1 MLNYTCTDLCQD
13 MINTS
18 ASIAYTNA
26 RNGLASLLDRVSK
39 NSEVVIINRRN
50 KPDVALISKEEL
62 DSLLETVYLLRSPA
76 NAQELF
82 KAIEESKQMDDATV
96 EPQSIKDLCEDLG
109 LVQE

>member
-1 MLNYTCTDLCQD
+1 MLDYTCTVLCQD
-13 MINTS
+13 MISTT

-26 RNGLASLLDRVSK
+26 RNGLASLLDRVSE
-39 NSEVVIINRRN
+39 NSEIVIINRRN

-76 NAQELF
+76 NAKDLF

-96 EPQSIKDLCEDLG
+96 ESQSIQDLCEDLSI
-109 LVQE
+109 VRE

>member
-1 MLNYTCTDLCQD
+1 
-13 MINTS
+13 MIPTT

-26 RNGLASLLDRVSK
+26 RNGLASLLDRVTK
-39 NSEVVIINRRN
+39 NSEIVIINRRN
-50 KPDVALISKEEL
+50 KPDVALISKQEL

-82 KAIEESKQMDDATV
+82 LAIEESKQMDDATV

-109 LVQE
+109 IVKDTTSEPSSDA